1 MVMRNYSRAVWV
13 GVLVALALAGCSQI
27 ATPIAFGDVCD
38 PGHDHQRISTVGYFD
53 VGVTVFCSD
62 TGGDYH
68 CGLDFVGTPGSANV
82 FTADILEGDRPNQ
95 MAQVPEEYSAADI
108 RLKTADGTVIGV
120 EQKVRITGEM
130 LIGEGVCLMSVDK
143 IEALTE

>member
-1 MVMRNYSRAVWV
+1 MRNNFRPVWIGMLIV
-13 GVLVALALAGCSQI
+13 FTLAGCAQE
-27 ATPIAFGDVCD
+27 ATEVPFADVCD

-62 TGGDYH
+62 TGGDYR
-68 CGLDFVGTPGSANV
+68 CGLDFVEAPGSANA
-82 FTADILEGDRPNQ
+82 FTADVLEGNQPNQ
-95 MAQVPEEYSAADI
+95 LAPIPDDYTAADI
-108 RLKTADGTVIGV
+108 QLRTADGTVIGV

-143 IEALTE
+143 IESVTE